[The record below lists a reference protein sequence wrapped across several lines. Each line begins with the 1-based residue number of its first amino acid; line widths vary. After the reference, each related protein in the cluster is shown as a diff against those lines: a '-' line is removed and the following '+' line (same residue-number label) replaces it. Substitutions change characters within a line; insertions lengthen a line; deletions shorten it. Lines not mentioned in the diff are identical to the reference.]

1 MVAYPLNATSLQDSD
16 VQPLWISRH
25 FDSIY
30 SVAITEQ
37 AIYVGGHFGFIESPE
52 SCPTEPCYPG
62 LENVGYGTGQ
72 GLSGYGLGD
81 AVVRRDHLAAI

>member
-1 MVAYPLNATSLQDSD
+1 M
-16 VQPLWISRH
+16 QPLWNSRH

-30 SVAITEQ
+30 SVAITES
-37 AIYVGGHFGFIESPE
+37 AVYVGGHFGFVESPE

-72 GLSGYGLGD
+72 GLPATAS
-81 AVVRRDHLAAI
+81 ATPSSVATTSPR